1 MPARVNSD
9 HLTALGFLGMAA
21 AGISYYFAQLTPWAF
36 AAATVCLAIN
46 WFGDSLDGTV
56 ARLRDRQRPRYGF
69 YIDHVADAVGALFL
83 IGGLGLSG
91 YMTGTVA
98 MALIIAYFLLSI
110 ELYLAT
116 YATGVFH
123 LSFGIWGPTELRV
136 VLAIGN
142 IALMF
147 RSTATIAGTRYLL
160 CDVGAVVAIV
170 GITAVFIV
178 SVIRNTVRLY
188 REERLP

>member
-1 MPARVNSD
+1 
-9 HLTALGFLGMAA
+9 
-21 AGISYYFAQLTPWAF
+21 
-36 AAATVCLAIN
+36 
-46 WFGDSLDGTV
+46 
-56 ARLRDRQRPRYGF
+56 
-69 YIDHVADAVGALFL
+69 
-83 IGGLGLSG
+83 
-91 YMTGTVA
+91 

-142 IALMF
+142 ITLMF

-170 GITAVFIV
+170 GITAMFIV